1 MTDEPPR
8 RRAHGSSWPRSKQF
22 AIGTQ
27 VGGYEIRGV
36 LAQVASTQDLLA
48 HDPGLARDV
57 VIRVILRDA
66 PKVIASARALAA
78 FHHPGLPAIYGIG
91 QHAGVDY
98 LVLEHIQGV
107 ALAAHLAQRATGS
120 GFSLPETLEVVVALC
135 ETLAVLHAAGLAH
148 DDVRP
153 ETIVLAGGGRVVLLD
168 SMRDHEDDLHA
179 ARLRDTYAVGLIAF
193 ELLTGVKP
201 TEGEPI
207 AAQLAARCTT
217 LPEQLVAIVAEMV
230 AEAPAARPRR
240 IDLVGARLRALREDR
255 GSAPLDVLIADDDGD
270 VRVLLG
276 AIVRSTAPNA
286 TVRFAGDGAEAL
298 RMIQREPPDV
308 LLLDLQMPELTGLE
322 LLMYLTGT
330 SLGEQITI
338 CVMSQFGET
347 HRGLLHGLG
356 VVDTFVKGQLGPE
369 ELAAAIAGIL
379 RRLSPVQVAPAV
391 VVDAENVVGGRY
403 SLGRPLGKGGMGSV
417 FEVRHLQLSRKFA
430 LKILHQDFSVDPAA
444 RERFMQEAR
453 LASEMSHP
461 NIVQVVDFGE
471 DPRLGAYM
479 VMDLVDGESL
489 SPSQLSLRRACDVL
503 GQIADAVALIHRHG
517 IVHGDIKAENVM
529 LVDEVV
535 GTRRRRIARLLDF
548 GLANRMSASADTSD
562 SISGTPEYMAPERAT
577 GGPFTVGTDV
587 YALGVLGF
595 LLVTGNLPFTG
606 EPEEV
611 LRMHVEDPLPA
622 IASAR
627 GETVDP
633 ALAALIAR
641 ALHKDV
647 AQRHPTMAAFRYE
660 LNAVMDMMELGQRR
674 RSQPIPILKA
684 PSVVVSI
691 AGTECARGSTLETRA
706 DGIVVRVEP
715 GVGSELHVIVERDR

>member
-1 MTDEPPR
+1 MRPM
-8 RRAHGSSWPRSKQF
+8 F
-22 AIGTQ
+22 AAGTK
-27 VGGYEIRGV
+27 VGGYEVRRLLSKGP
-36 LAQVASTQDLLA
+36 ATQDFLA
-48 HDPGLARDV
+48 RDPGLGRDV
-57 VIRVILRDA
+57 VLRAVLRDA
-66 PKVIASARALAA
+66 TQVLASARALAA
-78 FHHPGLPAIYGIG
+78 FHHPGLPTIYGIG
-91 QHAGVDY
+91 SHGGVDY
-98 LVLEHIQGV
+98 LVLEYIQGV
-107 ALAAHLAQRATGS
+107 ALAAHLAQRAGGS
-120 GFSLPETLEVVVALC
+120 GFSLPETLDVVIALC
-135 ETLAVLHAAGLAH
+135 DTLSVLHAAGLAH

-168 SMRDHEDDLHA
+168 AVREDDGDLHA
-179 ARLRDTYAVGLIAF
+179 ARLRDTYAVGVIAF

-217 LPEQLVAIVAEMV
+217 LPDQLVAIVAEMV

-240 IDLVGARLRALREDR
+240 IDLVGARLRALRGKDR
-255 GSAPLDVLIADDDGD
+255 GSAPLDVLIADDDPD
-270 VRVLLG
+270 IRALLA
-276 AIVRSTAPNA
+276 AIVRSTAPDA
-286 TVRFAGDGAEAL
+286 TVRLAVDGAEAL

-338 CVMSQFGET
+338 CVMSQFGDT

-356 VVDTFVKGQLGPE
+356 VVDTFVKGQLGPA
-369 ELAAAIAGIL
+369 ELAAAIGGIFQ
-379 RRLSPVQVAPAV
+379 RLAPDAPAPPAP
-391 VVDAENVVGGRY
+391 DAENVVGGRY
-403 SLGRPLGKGGMGSV
+403 LLGRPLGAGGMGSV
-417 FEVRHLQLSRKFA
+417 FEVRHLQLARKFA

-453 LASEMSHP
+453 LASEISHP

-471 DPRLGAYM
+471 DARLGAYM

-503 GQIADAVALIHRHG
+503 GQIADALALIHRHE
-517 IVHGDIKAENVM
+517 IVHGDVKAENVM

-548 GLANRMSASADTSD
+548 GLAGRMSASTDTSE
-562 SISGTPEYMAPERAT
+562 SISGTPEYMAPERAM
-577 GGPFTVGTDV
+577 GGPMTFATDI

-595 LLVTGNLPFTG
+595 LLVTGKLPFTG
-606 EPEEV
+606 DAAEV
-611 LRMHVEDPLPA
+611 LRAQVEDPLPL
-622 IASAR
+622 ISSPR

-633 ALAALIAR
+633 ALVALLHHAT
-641 ALHKDV
+641 HKDV
-647 AQRHPTMAAFRYE
+647 AQRHPSMAAFRYE
-660 LNAVMDMMELGQRR
+660 LNAVMDMMEMGNRR
-674 RSQPIPILKA
+674 RSQPIPIMKSA
-684 PSVVVSI
+684 QAVVSI
-691 AGTECARGSTLETRA
+691 DGVERARGSTLECRA

-715 GVGSELHVIVERDR
+715 AANASELRVWAWREDE